1 MDPLILE
8 RLISTAQG
16 AKRLLILPHS
26 DPDPDAIASAVALQY
41 LLKQKADLSSQILYH
56 GLIGRAENKAL
67 VRLLDHPMV
76 KLSSTHFQEPVSV
89 ALVDTQPRT
98 GNNALPRN
106 MQPTIVIDHHPILGE
121 KIEAPFADM
130 RPDYGATSTILAEY
144 LQMAEIEPSPRLATA
159 LFYGIKTDTMSLGR
173 GAKPPDVAAYF
184 YLQQRI
190 DVEMLVQIEQ
200 AQVPADYFRSLVRAL
215 QSTCIYDR
223 VITSYIGQMS
233 YPDLA
238 AELADLLLRLQEVRW
253 VICIGLYQDSLIL
266 AIRTRTQHRGAGKL
280 ARQVVAERGSAG
292 GHGALAGGQ
301 IPLRGEDPQ
310 QLAHEVVQRA
320 LQILEIDANIEG
332 APLLDPNHLTKS

>member
-1 MDPLILE
+1 MDHAILE
-8 RLISTAQG
+8 RLISTAQT
-16 AKRLLILPHS
+16 AQRLLILPHS
-26 DPDPDAIASAVALQY
+26 DPDPDAIGSAVALQY
-41 LLKQKADLSSQILYH
+41 LLKLKAGLPGEIIYH
-56 GLIGRAENKAL
+56 GVIGRAENKAL
-67 VRLLDHPMV
+67 VRLLDHPLA
-76 KLSSTHFQEPVSV
+76 KLSPAHFKEPVSV
-89 ALVDTQPRT
+89 ALIDTQPNT
-98 GNNALPRN
+98 GNNALPRSI
-106 MQPTIVIDHHPILGE
+106 QPTIVIDHHPLQE
-121 KIEAPFADM
+121 EELEVPFADI

-144 LQMAEIEPSPRLATA
+144 LQTAEIEPSPSLATA
-159 LFYGIKTDTMSLGR
+159 LFYGIETDTMSLGR

-215 QSTCIYDR
+215 QSTYLYGK
-223 VITSYIGQMS
+223 VLASYIGPMS

-238 AELADLLLRLQEVRW
+238 AELGDLLLRLQEVRW

-280 ARQVVAERGSAG
+280 ARQIVAERGSAG

-301 IPLRGEDPQ
+301 IPLKGEDPQ
-310 QLAHEVVQRA
+310 RLAHEVIQRA

-332 APLLDPNHLTKS
+332 TRLLDPDHLARC